1 MGRNAVAG
9 GFILAAIEGVSLLV
23 SRVVMPALEKQFQEE
38 AAGAAIVKKKDK
50 LLPPVDP
57 TRKLPRYRSSISRSS
72 RGGQGD
78 SFLDDLSKQTQ
89 YSNTSSSSGSSS
101 EQGFVTRSPE
111 DQPPKTS
118 STWKLW

>member
-9 GFILAAIEGVSLLV
+9 GVILAAIEGVSLLV
-23 SRVVMPALEKQFQEE
+23 TRVVMPALEKQFQED

-57 TRKLPRYRSSISRSS
+57 ARKLPRYRSSISRSS
-72 RGGQGD
+72 PGRQGD

-89 YSNTSSSSGSSS
+89 YSNTSSSS
-101 EQGFVTRSPE
+101 EQGFVTSSPE

>member
-9 GFILAAIEGVSLLV
+9 GVILAAIVGVSLLV
-23 SRVVMPALEKQFQEE
+23 SRVVMPALEKQFQED

-57 TRKLPRYRSSISRSS
+57 ARKLPRYRSSISRGS
-72 RGGQGD
+72 RGSEGD
-78 SFLDDLSKQTQ
+78 SFLDDLTKQTQ
-89 YSNTSSSSGSSS
+89 YSSTSTSSSS
-101 EQGFVTRSPE
+101 EQGFVTSSPE
-111 DQPPKTS
+111 EQPPKTS